1 MNRWRRIRPA
11 LFAALVMACGTP
23 APVQAPAPVQ
33 VGTLTPDVPR
43 APLVFPTVAWQRIE
57 VPETAGYRRGALDS
71 LTSYLRTITTTGL
84 MVIAGGQ
91 SLYEYGNLSELSY
104 LASARKSILSM
115 LYGNPVAQGTIRLD
129 QTLAQLGI
137 SDRGGLSSAEQR
149 ATIRDL
155 LRASSGVYHPASN
168 GGDNLADA
176 PPRGSQEPGE
186 YFLYSNWDFNALGAI
201 YERLTGRNIYDALEA
216 DIARPIGMEDFV
228 RDRQRKSG
236 DTTRSVHQAYHM
248 WLSTRDMARIGYL
261 MLRQGE
267 WNGRQLI
274 PADWVRLSTSTLVPS
289 GAMNPVAARRAGMGY
304 GYLWWT
310 LEVPPESP
318 PAGSYSARGAYG
330 QYIMVIPKLDLVVAH
345 KRAVF
350 DGRTGST
357 EAVSWIQFMGA
368 VERVIAARC
377 PGACPVP

>member
-1 MNRWRRIRPA
+1 
-11 LFAALVMACGTP
+11 
-23 APVQAPAPVQ
+23 
-33 VGTLTPDVPR
+33 
-43 APLVFPTVAWQRIE
+43 
-57 VPETAGYRRGALDS
+57 
-71 LTSYLRTITTTGL
+71 
-84 MVIAGGQ
+84 
-91 SLYEYGNLSELSY
+91 
-104 LASARKSILSM
+104 
-115 LYGNPVAQGTIRLD
+115 
-129 QTLAQLGI
+129 
-137 SDRGGLSSAEQR
+137 
-149 ATIRDL
+149 
-155 LRASSGVYHPASN
+155 
-168 GGDNLADA
+168 
-176 PPRGSQEPGE
+176 
-186 YFLYSNWDFNALGAI
+186 
-201 YERLTGRNIYDALEA
+201 LTGRNIYDALEA

-236 DTTRSVHQAYHM
+236 DTTRSVHLAYHM

-261 MLRQGE
+261 MLREGA
-267 WNGRQLI
+267 WNGKQVI
-274 PADWVRLSTSTLVPS
+274 PADWLRLSTSTLVPS

-318 PAGSYSARGAYG
+318 LAGSYSARGAYG

-377 PGACPVP
+377 PGVCPVP

>member
-1 MNRWRRIRPA
+1 MNRCYSPRWA
-11 LFAALVMACGTP
+11 LWAGLALACGSPASAPPP
-23 APVQAPAPVQ
+23 APVQI
-33 VGTLTPDVPR
+33 GTLVPDAPR
-43 APLVFPTVAWQRIE
+43 APLVFPEAAWQRIA

-84 MVIAGGQ
+84 MVIASGQ
-91 SLYEYGNLSELSY
+91 SLYEYGNLTELSY

-115 LYGNPVAQGTIRLD
+115 LFGKPVAQGTIRLD
-129 QTLAQLGI
+129 QTLAQLGV

-155 LRASSGVYHPASN
+155 LMTSSGVYHPASN

-176 PPRGSQEPGE
+176 PPRGSQEPGQ

-216 DIARPIGMEDFV
+216 DIARPIGMEDF
-228 RDRQRKSG
+228 DRSRQQKSG
-236 DTTRSVHQAYHM
+236 DTTRSIYQAYHM
-248 WLSTRDMARIGYL
+248 WLSTRDMARVGYL
-261 MLRQGE
+261 MLHQGS

-274 PADWVRLSTSTLVPS
+274 PADWVRTSSSTLVPS
-289 GAMNPVAARRAGMGY
+289 SVMNPVPARRAGMGY

-310 LEVPPESP
+310 LEVAPDSP
-318 PAGSYSARGAYG
+318 LAGSYSARGAVG
-330 QYIMVIPKLDLVVAH
+330 QYIMVIPKLGLVIAH
-345 KRAVF
+345 KRAVG
-350 DGRTGST
+350 DGRTGGNVG
-357 EAVSWIQFMGA
+357 VSWVQFMGA
-368 VERVIAARC
+368 VQRVVDAHC